1 VVNSSAERFIK
12 AGTAVRN
19 VVDGLLCFAPVFYMQ
34 IIYLVKDEPGV
45 KILLVVIDNIQC
57 MCSVGINECSNFVVI
72 IFFYD
77 FLQDIYVMF
86 FADNA

>member
-1 VVNSSAERFIK
+1 MVYSGAKCFIK
-12 AGTAVRN
+12 TGTAVRN
-19 VVDGLLCFAPVFYMQ
+19 IVDGLLGLPPIFYMQ
-34 IIYLVKDEPGV
+34 MIYLIKDEPEV
-45 KILLVVIDNIQC
+45 NFLLVAIDNIQC

-72 IFFYD
+72 IFLYD